1 LENNVPGPR
10 WTCSRRYG
18 RFQRVAEN
26 GNALS
31 KMRLGFVDT
40 SADEIS
46 EAWIGQVRLID
57 I

>member
-1 LENNVPGPR
+1 
-10 WTCSRRYG
+10 
-18 RFQRVAEN
+18 VAEN
-26 GNALS
+26 GYALS

-46 EAWIGQVRLID
+46 EAWIGQVRLSD